1 MARSEYQINFRKAN
15 AELIDIASNPDL
27 PARGQAI
34 IIMKLIREMAN
45 LDVDK
50 FYENRGNITL
60 ETQKEAI
67 EWRKSLKK

>member
-1 MARSEYQINFRKAN
+1 MARSEHQINFRKAN
-15 AELIDIASNPDL
+15 AELIDIASDTDL

-50 FYENRGNITL
+50 FYENRGKITL

>member
-1 MARSEYQINFRKAN
+1 
-15 AELIDIASNPDL
+15 
-27 PARGQAI
+27 
-34 IIMKLIREMAN
+34 MKMRQEIEK

-50 FYENRGNITL
+50 FYENRGKITL